1 MATILLVDDEKSVLD
16 MLSACCEEAGH
27 QPIPASSAQEAL
39 RLLFKFQPGLV
50 ISDIRM
56 PGMTGFDLVKRIR
69 EVTDIPVILLS
80 ALGGED
86 EKVAGLK
93 LGADDYLVK
102 PVGIKELSARI
113 EAALRRAKT
122 PISAP
127 KEIYSDGVISINMD
141 RQEAYLRDKKLDL
154 TPKELK
160 LLIFLTQK
168 AGKVVSVS
176 EILRAVWGS
185 LGSSEESVKWHIASL
200 RRKIEAEPHSPKLI
214 LTVWGS
220 GYRYER
226 QFSPTV

>member
-1 MATILLVDDEKSVLD
+1 MATILVVDDERPVLE
-16 MLSACCEEAGH
+16 MLNACCEEAGH
-27 QPIPASSAQEAL
+27 QPLPALSAQEAL
-39 RLLFKFQPGLV
+39 RLLFKHQPGLV
-50 ISDIRM
+50 ITDIRM

-69 EVTDIPVILLS
+69 EVSDIPVILLS
-80 ALGGED
+80 AMGGED
-86 EKVAGLK
+86 EKVTGLK

-102 PVGIKELSARI
+102 PVGIRELTARI
-113 EAALRRAKT
+113 EATLRRAKT

-127 KEIYSDGVISINMD
+127 TEIYSDGMISINLD

-168 AGKVVSVS
+168 AGKVVSVP
-176 EILRAVWGS
+176 EILRTVWGS

-200 RRKIEAEPHSPKLI
+200 RRKIEAEPHNPKLI

-226 QFSPTV
+226 QLNSTN